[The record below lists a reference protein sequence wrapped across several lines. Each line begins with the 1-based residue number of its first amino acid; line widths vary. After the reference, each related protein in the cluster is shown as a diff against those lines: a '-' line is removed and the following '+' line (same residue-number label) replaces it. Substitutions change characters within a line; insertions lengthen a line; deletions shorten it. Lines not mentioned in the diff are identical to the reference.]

1 MYIFSNIE
9 LLLTLNDIGVLTNS
23 SVDILVTDISLDFK
37 GFEYNIKEKLKQL
50 IKSNS
55 SVNSFTLGE
64 DFFKFAL
71 KQQIKYKG
79 LDIMAFA
86 CIYYA
91 KANNGFLVT
100 TNPTTKKCAL
110 DNGVSISEIRDV
122 IVNISKEEKYV
133 EFFFNK

>member
-9 LLLTLNDIGVLTNS
+9 LLLMLNDIGVLTNS
-23 SVDILVTDISLDFK
+23 SVDIFVTDIALDFK
-37 GFEYNIKEKLKQL
+37 GFKYQVKEKLKCL
-50 IKSNS
+50 INSKS
-55 SVNSFTLGE
+55 SVNTFTLGE

-91 KANNGFLVT
+91 KTKNGFLVT
-100 TNPTTKKCAL
+100 SNPTTKKCAIE
-110 DNGVSISEIRDV
+110 NGVSVSEIRDV
-122 IVNISKEEKYV
+122 IINISKEEKYV
-133 EFFFNK
+133 EFLLNK